1 MAGQRLRGTDFAKI
15 GCIVTRNGQA
25 KRPGPMKQNKQGSPN
40 WRELAFYS
48 AIATLITVVNVTL
61 TTLLFF

>member
-1 MAGQRLRGTDFAKI
+1 
-15 GCIVTRNGQA
+15 
-25 KRPGPMKQNKQGSPN
+25 MKTENRKGSPN

-48 AIATLITVVNVTL
+48 AVATVITVVNITI

>member
-1 MAGQRLRGTDFAKI
+1 MIR
-15 GCIVTRNGQA
+15 CIVMRNRQA
-25 KRPGPMKQNKQGSPN
+25 KRPKTMRQKKQGSPN

-48 AIATLITVVNVTL
+48 AVATLITIVNVTL